1 MNGGEQMR
9 VKMCG
14 MKTVSAA
21 LAAEEA
27 GADYIGFVFAEKSRR
42 FVAPKAA
49 QEIVRELRHA
59 QKVGVFVDAPMDE
72 VNAIAALVGL
82 DYVQLHGHETAETAR
97 GSERPV
103 IKAYRYG
110 DDFDVDAANKYPAE
124 IILVDSYLQGAAGG
138 TGTVFAWQEA
148 AREIARITK
157 PVLIAGGITAE
168 NVGEAAVIFHP
179 FGVDVS
185 GGLEEQGEKSEEK
198 IRAFMRQCVGAD

>member
-1 MNGGEQMR
+1 MR

-49 QEIVRELRHA
+49 QEIARELRHA

-198 IRAFMRQCVGAD
+198 IRAFMEAVRRR